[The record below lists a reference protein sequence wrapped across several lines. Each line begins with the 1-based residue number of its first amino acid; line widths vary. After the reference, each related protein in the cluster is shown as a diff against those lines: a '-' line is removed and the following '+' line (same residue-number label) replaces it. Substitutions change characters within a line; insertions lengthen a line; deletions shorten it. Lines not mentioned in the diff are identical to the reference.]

1 MPYLRIRRGRRA
13 ASRNEAIGKRKGL
26 GLTPCPLT
34 ENPCE
39 PRGGSGGF
47 VCGEGECSAKSRAQ
61 AGGAVLR
68 WGASSA
74 GGTGGEDRLAKAQP
88 WTVKAVARERNG
100 CLIPRYTGEGA
111 VALNALAR
119 FHWQTA
125 AEAVSPDCAKPARA
139 PTAGFLFAKT
149 P

>member
-1 MPYLRIRRGRRA
+1 MWGRGMLRKKSG
-13 ASRNEAIGKRKGL
+13 ASW
-26 GLTPCPLT
+26 
-34 ENPCE
+34 
-39 PRGGSGGF
+39 
-47 VCGEGECSAKSRAQ
+47 
-61 AGGAVLR
+61 GAVLR

-111 VALNALAR
+111 VALHALAR

-125 AEAVSPDCAKPARA
+125 AETVSQTARSPPRSHGGLFVCKNSLTKAGKPAIL
-139 PTAGFLFAKT
+139 GM
-149 P
+149 

>member
-1 MPYLRIRRGRRA
+1 MLRKKLG
-13 ASRNEAIGKRKGL
+13 ASWA
-26 GLTPCPLT
+26 
-34 ENPCE
+34 
-39 PRGGSGGF
+39 
-47 VCGEGECSAKSRAQ
+47 
-61 AGGAVLR
+61 AVLR

-111 VALNALAR
+111 VALHALAR

-125 AEAVSPDCAKPARA
+125 AEAVSRTARSL
-139 PTAGFLFAKT
+139 PHSHGWLFVCKKLLDKSGEARYT
-149 P
+149 RHVVSNN